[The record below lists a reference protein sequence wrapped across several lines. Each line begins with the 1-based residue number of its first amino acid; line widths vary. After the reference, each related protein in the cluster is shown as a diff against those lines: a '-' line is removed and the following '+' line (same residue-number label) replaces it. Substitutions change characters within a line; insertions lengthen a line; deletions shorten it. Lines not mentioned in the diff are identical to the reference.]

1 MIFNIDTHIGT
12 YWTDPK
18 AIRYKFHRNAFYI
31 IIVYVKHFIE
41 EFTASARLGLIRLA
55 GTVCYFS
62 QKQINSQQ
70 FSFHEQARICFWV
83 EMPCSQS
90 QHVLVLCIV
99 N

>member
-1 MIFNIDTHIGT
+1 M
-12 YWTDPK
+12 
-18 AIRYKFHRNAFYI
+18 YKFHRNAFYI

-62 QKQINSQQ
+62 QKQMNSQQ
-70 FSFHEQARICFWV
+70 FSFHVQPLRSNEQARIGFWV